1 MTGEAASTFTPTL
14 YGKLGRKVLGAMI
27 VYEAAT
33 GDGSVGDDDDEN
45 GNVDDD
51 DDDDLQQQNI
61 NVILN
66 SNISFLSH
74 S

>member
-51 DDDDLQQQNI
+51 LQHQNI
-61 NVILN
+61 SVILN